1 MPASRSAALLL
12 FALAAL
18 ALPARGAEAE
28 RVGVKISDFTLKSH
42 FGKEYSLHD
51 FSDREIIV
59 VLFLGT
65 ECPLAKLYGPRIAEL
80 SKSLAA
86 KGVAF
91 VGVDANRQDSLQEVG
106 AYAQRNKFEFPIL
119 LDAGNA
125 IADRFGALRTP
136 EVFVL
141 DRDRVIRYAGRI
153 DDQYGF
159 DDGVGFQRPAPD
171 DKTWSKRSMNC

>member
-1 MPASRSAALLL
+1 MPSVRSAALLL
-12 FALAAL
+12 IALTAA

-28 RVGVKISDFTLKSH
+28 RVGVKVGDFTLKSH
-42 FGKEYSLHD
+42 FGKDYSLHD
-51 FSDREIIV
+51 FADREIVV

-91 VGVDANRQDSLQEVG
+91 VGIDANRQDSLQEVG

-119 LDAGNA
+119 LDTGNA
-125 IADRFGALRTP
+125 IADRFGACARPRFSFSIAIESFAMWAASTTSMVSMTASAFNARRP
-136 EVFVL
+136 
-141 DRDRVIRYAGRI
+141 
-153 DDQYGF
+153 
-159 DDGVGFQRPAPD
+159 DG
-171 DKTWSKRSMNC
+171 KTWSRRSMSC

>member
-1 MPASRSAALLL
+1 M
-12 FALAAL
+12 
-18 ALPARGAEAE
+18 
-28 RVGVKISDFTLKSH
+28 
-42 FGKEYSLHD
+42 
-51 FSDREIIV
+51 
-59 VLFLGT
+59 LFLGT

-91 VGVDANRQDSLQEVG
+91 VGVDANRQDSLQEVV

-125 IADRFGALRTP
+125 IADRFVLCTP
-136 EVFVL
+136 EVFSFLIAIGSFATRAVL
-141 DRDRVIRYAGRI
+141 TISTALTTASAFSAPR
-153 DDQYGF
+153 
-159 DDGVGFQRPAPD
+159 PD